1 MAMPAIERRWTR
13 QLTALPLLTLT
24 IICCQHPAPSTSNTS
39 NEQSRLLHPEQL
51 ITPPEG
57 ADWPREINN
66 GQYPHYPKDARRNG
80 VEAYV
85 LAAFVISED
94 GRPEPRTISI
104 LQSPRG
110 YPDFASSVCTF
121 LRNGAQYSW
130 ETQAPA
136 RVLVVMPFIFQLTGV
151 TVTQALPPEPDLRPV
166 RDSVRQMSPTELA
179 AWIESKKHCS

>member
-1 MAMPAIERRWTR
+1 MPAIERRWTR

-151 TVTQALPPEPDLRPV
+151 TVTQALAPEPDLRPV